1 METSVLI
8 FIPGTILI
16 CATEKKKKVILR
28 EIYRKQQQ
36 GITELNIIL
45 SVVLNPLKD
54 KER

>member
-16 CATEKKKKVILR
+16 CATEKKKVILR

-36 GITELNIIL
+36 DITELNIIL